1 VTRKRPG
8 WGIIYPLITM
18 KTDKSSIQS
27 HVFSFAKAK
36 NSPPPFVL
44 GCCQCETKEWSPHT
58 KAHLR
63 DFAKDKC
70 KKYHVPFKEQV
81 AIIAMSQVCCIV
93 NNGKPGITES
103 LTSAAI
109 NPRNGN
115 FLVMLDSWGQEREP
129 RLRGFK
135 IIALITQ

>member
-1 VTRKRPG
+1 
-8 WGIIYPLITM
+8 M

-36 NSPPPFVL
+36 NSPPPSVL
-44 GCCQCETKEWSPHT
+44 GRRQRETEAWSPHT

-70 KKYHVPFKEQV
+70 KKYHVPFKERA

-109 NPRNGN
+109 DPRNGN
-115 FLVMLDSWGQEREP
+115 FLDMSDGWGQGREP
-129 RLRGFK
+129 RLGGFK
-135 IIALITQ
+135 IIAPITQ